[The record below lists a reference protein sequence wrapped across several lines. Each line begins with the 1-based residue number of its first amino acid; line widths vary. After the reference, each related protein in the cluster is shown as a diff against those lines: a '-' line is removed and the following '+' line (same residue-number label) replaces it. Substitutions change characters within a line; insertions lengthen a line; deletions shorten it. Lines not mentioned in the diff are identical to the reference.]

1 MTTPIPIRGALAVA
15 TLAALLGAMGA
26 CTEAGSSID
35 PAAVRPGT
43 DANAAVDAPPDPPDT
58 PFPLD
63 GPPYAHTT
71 PQDMSPT
78 VAGVPT
84 RVYVPNS
91 ESNTVDVIDPAT
103 FKVIDHHSVGKV
115 PQHVTPS
122 WNLRHLFVNN
132 NGSNSL
138 TPIDPKTG
146 RPGRPIPVSDPYNL
160 YFTPDG
166 SRAIVVAERL
176 KRLDIRDPHTFAP
189 IASIPI
195 SHSGVDH
202 LDFSADGSYLLVS
215 AEFSGWVVRVDLNK
229 RAVTGEV
236 KVGGSPIDVKLSPDG
251 SVFFVANQTRN
262 GVSVIDPARMTETSF
277 IPTAKGAHGL
287 YYSRDL
293 KSLYVSNRGDG
304 SVSVI
309 DVASRT
315 VRTIWRF
322 GGTPDM
328 GGVSADGSQLWLAG
342 RYSAAVYVI
351 DTRDGRLLA
360 RIRVGNGPHGLCL
373 FPQPGRFSLGHTGVY
388 R

>member
-1 MTTPIPIRGALAVA
+1 
-15 TLAALLGAMGA
+15 
-26 CTEAGSSID
+26 
-35 PAAVRPGT
+35 
-43 DANAAVDAPPDPPDT
+43 
-58 PFPLD
+58 
-63 GPPYAHTT
+63 
-71 PQDMSPT
+71 
-78 VAGVPT
+78 
-84 RVYVPNS
+84 
-91 ESNTVDVIDPAT
+91 
-103 FKVIDHHSVGKV
+103 
-115 PQHVTPS
+115 
-122 WNLRHLFVNN
+122 
-132 NGSNSL
+132 
-138 TPIDPKTG
+138 
-146 RPGRPIPVSDPYNL
+146 VSDPYNL

-176 KRLDIRDPHTFAP
+176 KRLDIRDPHTFQP

-195 SHSGVDH
+195 TRSGVDH

-229 RAVTGEV
+229 LAVTGEV

-251 SVFFVANQTRN
+251 SVFFVANQIRN
-262 GVSVIDPARMTETSF
+262 GVSVIDPATMKETSF

-293 KSLYVSNRGDG
+293 GSLYVSNRGDG

-309 DVASRT
+309 DVATRT
-315 VRTIWRF
+315 VRTTWRF

-342 RYSAAVYVI
+342 RYSAAVYAI
-351 DTRDGRLLA
+351 DTRDGHLLA
-360 RIRVGNGPHGLCL
+360 RIGVGNGPHGLCL